1 MTANSTWQFCIDR
14 GGTFTDIVAR
24 GPDGRLL
31 THKLLSENPEAYAD
45 AATAGIADLLGVPR
59 GAKLPTELI
68 QSVKMGTTVATNA
81 LLERKGDRV
90 LLLVSEGFRDAI
102 EIGYQARPKIFAR
115 RIEKPSMLYVRVA
128 EVPERMR
135 TDGAVETP
143 LDLAAT
149 RAAFE
154 AARAE
159 GIDAVAIVFM
169 HAYAFPEHER
179 EAARLAHEAGFAQI
193 SVSHEVSPLVKF
205 VGRGDTTV
213 VDAYLSPL
221 LRRYVDRV
229 ASALSTRPSGG
240 RSDTSRAKQPG
251 EGEPTDVES
260 RLTQTPS
267 PQGSGGSPHTTGS
280 AGRPP
285 REAEASDPKLL
296 FMQSSGGLTSAHL
309 FKGKDAILSGPAGG
323 VVGAVETARI
333 AGFGRVIG
341 FDMGGT
347 STDVCHFDGVYERTF
362 ESVVAGVR
370 VRAPMMLI
378 HTVAAGGGSILFYD
392 GARFRVGP
400 DSAGANPGPA
410 CYRRGGPLTVTDAN
424 VMVGKLVPDYFPK
437 IFGPAQDQPLDAE
450 IVRARFAALAAE
462 IGDGREPAQVA
473 DGFIRIAVE
482 NMANAILTISVQRGY
497 DVADYV
503 LNSFGGAG
511 GQHACLVADALGL
524 ARVLIHPLSG
534 VLSAYGMGLAELKAT
549 RSHAVLRLLDAEGLA
564 AAEDL
569 AAPLAEDA
577 KDELASQGVARAFI
591 RISIVAHLRY
601 LGTDSSLAVALVV
614 EHFTSPLE
622 GEVDRS
628 LIGQEGGDQRQV
640 SSEDPTP
647 LPNPSPQGGRESAS
661 SLLAKLRSAFEAMH
675 RQRFGFIS
683 PDKAIEIEAVE
694 VEALGGG
701 DHPREPDLPL
711 SIDELPEPETMTRLF
726 TGGAWRDAP
735 VFLRSGLEPGHCVAG
750 PALIIEP
757 HQTVLVEPHWQAEV
771 TAKNHLL
778 LTRASARETRAALGT
793 SVDPVLLEVFNK
805 RFTAIAEQM
814 GYALQ
819 NTARSVNI
827 KERLDFSCAIF
838 DGEGRLVA
846 NAPHI
851 PVHLGSMDR
860 SVETIRRE
868 VGGDLAPG
876 DVWMLNAPYNGGTHL
891 PDITVVTPVF
901 AEASFEAR
909 RDPEARA
916 EQASKGDGAHL
927 RTTPGILFF
936 VAARGHHADIGGLA
950 PGSMSPKA
958 TRIEEEGVYI
968 DSFKL
973 VEGGRF
979 REEAVLELLTKGPY
993 PARDPAQNIADLKA
1007 QAAANIKGVQ
1017 ELGKMV
1023 AQYGLAVVQAYMGH
1037 VQDNAAASVARV
1049 IEQLKPSSFEVE
1061 TDTGARIKA
1070 AIDVDRERGKAIVD
1084 FTGTSAQQPDTFN
1097 APEPITRAC
1106 ALYVFRT
1113 LVDDDI
1119 PLNAGCL
1126 RHIEI
1131 IVPDGSMLSPRYP
1144 AAVAAGNVET
1154 SQTIVNCLYGALG
1167 VLGSAQGTMNNL
1179 TFGNARAQY
1188 YETICSGAPAGPG
1201 FDGAAA
1207 VQTHMTN
1214 SRLTDPEVLEL
1225 RYPVLLERFEIR
1237 RGSGGQGSWRAGD
1250 GTLRVIRFLERMECA
1265 ILSGFRRMRP
1275 FGASGGDA
1283 GEPGANFVR
1292 RIDGRLEHLD
1302 ACAQIVL
1309 EPGEAITI
1317 KTPTGGGYGA
1327 PDK

>member
-1 MTANSTWQFCIDR
+1 
-14 GGTFTDIVAR
+14 
-24 GPDGRLL
+24 
-31 THKLLSENPEAYAD
+31 
-45 AATAGIADLLGVPR
+45 
-59 GAKLPTELI
+59 
-68 QSVKMGTTVATNA
+68 
-81 LLERKGDRV
+81 
-90 LLLVSEGFRDAI
+90 
-102 EIGYQARPKIFAR
+102 
-115 RIEKPSMLYVRVA
+115 
-128 EVPERMR
+128 MR
-135 TDGAVETP
+135 ADGAIETP
-143 LDLAAT
+143 LDRAAT
-149 RAAFE
+149 RDALE
-154 AARAE
+154 AARAD

-169 HAYAFPEHER
+169 HAYAFLNHER
-179 EAARLAHEAGFAQI
+179 EAALLAHEAGFAQI
-193 SVSHEVSPLVKF
+193 SVSHAVSPLVKF

-229 ASALSTRPSGG
+229 AAALSSEVSKT
-240 RSDTSRAKQPG
+240 
-251 EGEPTDVES
+251 
-260 RLTQTPS
+260 
-267 PQGSGGSPHTTGS
+267 
-280 AGRPP
+280 
-285 REAEASDPKLL
+285 KLL

-424 VMVGKLVPDYFPK
+424 VMVGKLVPAFFPK
-437 IFGPAQDQPLDAE
+437 IFGPTQDQPLDAE
-450 IVRARFAALAAE
+450 VVREGFAALAAE
-462 IGDGREPAQVA
+462 IGDGREAARVA

-482 NMANAILTISVQRGY
+482 NMANAILSISVQRGY
-497 DVADYV
+497 DVTDYV
-503 LNSFGGAG
+503 LNTFGGAG
-511 GQHACLVADALGL
+511 GQHACLVADALGIGS
-524 ARVLIHPLSG
+524 VLIHPLSG

-549 RSHAVLRLLDAEGLA
+549 RSRAVLRLLDAEGLA
-564 AAEDL
+564 AAEAL
-569 AAPLAEDA
+569 AAPLADDA
-577 KDELASQGVARAFI
+577 KAELAGQGVARNAI
-591 RISIVAHLRY
+591 RISVLAHLRY
-601 LGTDSSLAVALVV
+601 LGTDSSLPV
-614 EHFTSPLE
+614 PL
-622 GEVDRS
+622 G
-628 LIGQEGGDQRQV
+628 
-640 SSEDPTP
+640 T
-647 LPNPSPQGGRESAS
+647 
-661 SLLAKLRSAFEAMH
+661 LAELKSAFEAMH

-683 PDKAIEIEAVE
+683 PDRPIEIEAIE

-701 DHPREPDLPL
+701 DHPHEPDLPL
-711 SIDELPEPETMTRLF
+711 SIDELPESQTMTRLF
-726 TGGAWRDAP
+726 TGGTWHDAP
-735 VFLRSGLEPGHCVAG
+735 VFLRVGLEPGHCVAG

-757 HQTVLVEPHWQAEV
+757 HQTVVIEPHWQAEV

-778 LTRASARETRAALGT
+778 LTRATKRETRTALGPN
-793 SVDPVLLEVFNK
+793 VDPVLLEVFNK
-805 RFTAIAEQM
+805 RFTSIAEQM

-868 VGGDLAPG
+868 VGTDLKRG

-901 AEASFEAR
+901 ATSG
-909 RDPEARA
+909 A
-916 EQASKGDGAHL
+916 E
-927 RTTPGILFF
+927 ILFF
-936 VAARGHHADIGGLA
+936 VAARGHHADIGGIA

-968 DSFKL
+968 DPFKL
-973 VEGGRF
+973 VEDGRF
-979 REEAVLELLTKGPY
+979 REDSVLELLTQGPY

-1007 QAAANIKGVQ
+1007 QAAANAKGV
-1017 ELGKMV
+1017 EEIGKMV

-1049 IEQLKPSSFEVE
+1049 IEHLKPSSFEVE
-1061 TDTGARIKA
+1061 TDTGARIKV
-1070 AIDVDRERGKAIVD
+1070 AISVDRAAAKAIVD
-1084 FTGTSAQQPDTFN
+1084 FTGTSGQQPDTFN

-1106 ALYVFRT
+1106 VLYVFRT

-1126 RHIEI
+1126 LHIEI
-1131 IVPDGSMLSPRYP
+1131 VVPEGSMLAPRYP

-1154 SQTIVNCLYGALG
+1154 SQTVVNCLYGALQ

-1179 TFGNARAQY
+1179 TFGNARTQY

-1201 FDGAAA
+1201 FEGAAA

-1237 RGSGGQGSWRAGD
+1237 RGSGGKGKWRAGD

-1275 FGASGGDA
+1275 FGAKG
-1283 GEPGANFVR
+1283 GEPGEAGANSVR
-1292 RIDGRLEHLD
+1292 RKDGRMESLD
-1302 ACAQIVL
+1302 ACAQVTL
-1309 EPGEAITI
+1309 DPGEAII
-1317 KTPTGGGYGA
+1317 IRTPTGGGFGDPY
-1327 PDK
+1327 K